1 MLLSLVGFTLQS
13 LLIFWN
19 RQWALYY
26 YGLGYVLYSLLITSS
41 YVIYFLSRGKDERR
55 RVFLISSLT
64 DLMIKPTAPYV
75 DHKLLSE
82 TKTFFKQGLWM
93 KILTE
98 GERYAMSL
106 FNLVSYKDQ
115 GIYDT
120 INNLGSLL
128 PRLIFSTL
136 EESAYAYFQQTLS
149 RSTTVSN
156 PSLSS
161 ESNDEQTT
169 SNPTDRKSVV

>member
-1 MLLSLVGFTLQS
+1 
-13 LLIFWN
+13 
-19 RQWALYY
+19 
-26 YGLGYVLYSLLITSS
+26 
-41 YVIYFLSRGKDERR
+41 
-55 RVFLISSLT
+55 
-64 DLMIKPTAPYV
+64 
-75 DHKLLSE
+75 
-82 TKTFFKQGLWM
+82 M

-98 GERYAMSL
+98 GERYFMSL

-149 RSTTVSN
+149 RTKTNNEQILVTPTNDKKINQQPPTPTGRILFQKKSKQVFYKTCADEFYRN
-156 PSLSS
+156 P
-161 ESNDEQTT
+161 
-169 SNPTDRKSVV
+169 V

>member
-1 MLLSLVGFTLQS
+1 M
-13 LLIFWN
+13 
-19 RQWALYY
+19 
-26 YGLGYVLYSLLITSS
+26 LYSLLITST
-41 YVIYFLSRGKDERR
+41 YLIYFLSRGRDERR
-55 RVFLISSLT
+55 RLFLISSLT

-82 TKTFFKQGLWM
+82 TKTFFQQGLWM

-98 GERYAMSL
+98 GERYVMSL

-136 EESAYAYFQQTLS
+136 EESAYLYFHQTLS
-149 RSTTVSN
+149 RSATVVADHSR
-156 PSLSS
+156 PD
-161 ESNDEQTT
+161 EATREQT
-169 SNPTDRKSVV
+169 SHPTDTGKQTTD

>member
-1 MLLSLVGFTLQS
+1 
-13 LLIFWN
+13 
-19 RQWALYY
+19 
-26 YGLGYVLYSLLITSS
+26 
-41 YVIYFLSRGKDERR
+41 
-55 RVFLISSLT
+55 
-64 DLMIKPTAPYV
+64 
-75 DHKLLSE
+75 
-82 TKTFFKQGLWM
+82 M

-98 GERYAMSL
+98 GERYLMSL

-149 RSTTVSN
+149 RTKT
-156 PSLSS
+156 
-161 ESNDEQTT
+161 SNDQHIQDDQMLIQPRNDQEIQQQQTPSSST
-169 SNPTDRKSVV
+169 GDKFFISVLEVFGR